1 MASIIYSMQRLIVVY
16 NPNSSQY
23 VHVRDEVLTQLS
35 RLEGVMVGKFAIKKA
50 PFDDNLK
57 ELKKVLKNGDLV
69 IAAGGDATAAVA
81 ANAILESGKDIT
93 FAALP
98 YGNFNDLAHTLGT
111 MRFEDIFEG
120 ADGTQK
126 LYPLDVIVDGEHWRY
141 ATCYVTMGMTAE
153 AVELFDEPK
162 IRKKMQKG
170 HRSSW
175 RSYLQLAKWYFKN
188 RHKKI
193 FIPKFKLNG
202 ELYGRRISD
211 YVAVNGRFVSRVMKG
226 RDDYLN
232 PKNFQSEVE
241 KITSFPRLFMFMA
254 KSIMSRVPGNK
265 TNGDLIEFL
274 EPATVELQAEG
285 EYKIFKNIHK
295 IEIKKSEKYLEVI
308 HKK

>member
-1 MASIIYSMQRLIVVY
+1 
-16 NPNSSQY
+16 
-23 VHVRDEVLTQLS
+23 
-35 RLEGVMVGKFAIKKA
+35 MVGKFAIKKT

-188 RHKKI
+188 RHKKT

-202 ELYGRRISD
+202 ELYERRISD
-211 YVAVNGRFVSRVMKG
+211 YIAVNGRFVSRVMKG

-232 PKNFQSEVE
+232 PKIFQSKVE

-295 IEIKKSEKYLEVI
+295 IEIKKSEKYLKVI

>member
-1 MASIIYSMQRLIVVY
+1 MI
-16 NPNSSQY
+16 
-23 VHVRDEVLTQLS
+23 
-35 RLEGVMVGKFAIKKA
+35 GKFAIKKA
-50 PFDDNLK
+50 PFDNNLK

-93 FAALP
+93 LAALP
-98 YGNFNDLAHTLGT
+98 YGNFNDLANTLGT
-111 MRFEDIFEG
+111 MRFNEIFESV
-120 ADGTQK
+120 DGTQK
-126 LYPLDVIVDGEHWRY
+126 LYPLEVIVDGEHWRY
-141 ATCYVTMGMTAE
+141 AACYVTMGMTAE

-188 RHKKI
+188 RHKKT

-202 ELYGRRISD
+202 ELHERRTSD

-226 RDDYLN
+226 GDDYLN
-232 PKNFQSEVE
+232 PKVFQSEVE

-285 EYKIFKNIHK
+285 EYRIFKNIHE
-295 IEIKKSEKYLEVI
+295 IEIKKSEKYLRVI